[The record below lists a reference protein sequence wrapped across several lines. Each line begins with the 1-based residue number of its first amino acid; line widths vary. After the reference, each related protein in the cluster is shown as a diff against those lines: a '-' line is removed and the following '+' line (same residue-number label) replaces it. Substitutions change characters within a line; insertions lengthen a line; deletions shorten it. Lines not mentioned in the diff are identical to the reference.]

1 MSEQKQLAAAP
12 RSSIPT
18 WMLAL
23 ARLGRALGGAF
34 ALGVGLAVAAAVA
47 LALTALDGAS
57 LHTALVGG
65 ATALLPA
72 GAMAWLTLYMARA
85 LAQSPTQRQALA
97 LGEEDRV
104 GVASRRD
111 FQRLAEREWFRCRR
125 YGDSGALL
133 HIEIDHLDR
142 IHTNMG
148 VRCADAVEQEVA
160 RRVESTLR
168 QSDILGRVSGAN
180 LAVFLAHTDP
190 LGALDAAERIRQ
202 QVAGGGMQW
211 ESTQV
216 LATVSVGVAH
226 VHLGQA
232 TLDGLLADAQAAL
245 AAATE
250 AGRNCVRATPIEPR
264 SADNPH
270 SARA

>member
-1 MSEQKQLAAAP
+1 MSEQEQLAVSRRADTPA
-12 RSSIPT
+12 
-18 WMLAL
+18 WVLAL
-23 ARLGRALGGAF
+23 GRVGHALGGLF
-34 ALGVGLAVAAAVA
+34 ALGVGLAVAACVA
-47 LALTALDGAS
+47 LLLALLDGAGLRTALTAGAI
-57 LHTALVGG
+57 ALV
-65 ATALLPA
+65 PA
-72 GAMAWLTLYMARA
+72 GAMAWLTLYVART
-85 LAQSPTQRQALA
+85 LARSPTQRQVLA

-133 HIEIDHLDR
+133 HIEVDHLDR
-142 IHTNMG
+142 VHANLG
-148 VRCADAVEQEVA
+148 ARCAEAVEQEVA

-168 QSDILGRVSGAN
+168 QSDILGRANGAH

-232 TLDGLLADAQAAL
+232 TLDGLLADAGAAL
-245 AAATE
+245 TAATE

-264 SADNPH
+264 PTDNTR
-270 SARA
+270 STCA